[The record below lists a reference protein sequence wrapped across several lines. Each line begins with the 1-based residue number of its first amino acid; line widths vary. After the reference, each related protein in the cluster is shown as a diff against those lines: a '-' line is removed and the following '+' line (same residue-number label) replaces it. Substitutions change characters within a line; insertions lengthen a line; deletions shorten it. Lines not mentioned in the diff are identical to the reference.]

1 MTEPRD
7 PAPTVAGSQPGGE
20 LRRAVAPGPRQKPVP
35 PRDPVSEPKAP
46 GPVREPRESTPPSEP
61 KARGA
66 VWTEE
71 PRAKRAGDEGRQ
83 HLEARRRQAGS
94 SNRSRRSRRYR
105 AAFFALAMTGVV
117 AAVVWALLGSR
128 LLVVRSV
135 AVTGTNLVPVSAVL
149 QAAGVTPGTPMVRVN
164 TAQVA
169 TRVEAIRQ
177 VQSVQVVKSWPD
189 RIVIEVRERDSA
201 VAVPAA
207 GGGFDLV
214 DAYGVVVRWAAS
226 RPARFPLFQTSQ
238 PATSLRGNQSVALAA
253 AVLGELPA
261 PMRSSVKSVSV
272 PYDQVTLA
280 MADGQTVVWGGADRS
295 AAKVQV
301 LAILMRTHA
310 RYYNISAPGV
320 AMTEG

>member
-7 PAPTVAGSQPGGE
+7 PAPA
-20 LRRAVAPGPRQKPVP
+20 APDSEPT
-35 PRDPVSEPKAP
+35 SEPKAP
-46 GPVREPRESTPPSEP
+46 GP
-61 KARGA
+61 

-71 PRAKRAGDEGRQ
+71 PRAKREGDEGRQ
-83 HLEARRRQAGS
+83 DPEGRRRQASGETERRRRA
-94 SNRSRRSRRYR
+94 RSRKSRRYR
-105 AAFFALAMTGVV
+105 AAFFALAMTGVL

-135 AVTGTNLVPVSAVL
+135 TVTGTNLVPVSSVLAVANV
-149 QAAGVTPGTPMVRVN
+149 QPGTPMVRVN
-164 TAQVA
+164 TAEIA
-169 TRVEAIRQ
+169 TRVEAIRE

-189 RIVIEVRERDSA
+189 HIVIEVRERDSA
-201 VAVPAA
+201 VAVSAP

-214 DAYGVVVRWAAS
+214 DSYGVVVRWVAS
-226 RPARFPLFQTSQ
+226 RPARFPVFQTSQ
-238 PATSLRGNQSVALAA
+238 PAASLRGNQSVALAA
-253 AVLGELPA
+253 AVLSELPA

-280 MADGQTVVWGGADRS
+280 MTDGETVVWGGADRS